1 MRSERPHATTYA
13 TDPRSKVLLVE
24 ASSGDAH
31 VLSSYRAFDATSAAS
46 ARERGRGSGPKSREV
61 GALLHLATKASS
73 PSTSI
78 AASIR
83 KGGSIFDL
91 HALRVAGRRA
101 SLKAPSEFESPG
113 ARC

>member
-61 GALLHLATKASS
+61 GRAATSCYESVLTFDVHSS
-73 PSTSI
+73 LDQEGGIHFRSTCPQ
-78 AASIR
+78 
-83 KGGSIFDL
+83 GGRTQGQPQST
-91 HALRVAGRRA
+91 LRI
-101 SLKAPSEFESPG
+101 
-113 ARC
+113 